1 MNREES
7 MNTNDE
13 RRPVDGDGV
22 SPARRPDDEREELG

>member
-1 MNREES
+1 MNGEGN

-22 SPARRPDDEREELG
+22 SPARWPDDEREELG